1 MRRKTISRIT
11 GIALT
16 AMMMVSA
23 AGCAKSSSY
32 EIKTTRNEAEESV
45 EDDTQNTGTTLT
57 VWCWDPAFNISA
69 MNTAGEIYAKD
80 HPDVSLNVVQVE
92 ASDIIQKMSTAIKSG
107 KEEDLPDILLM
118 KDSNLSE
125 NLDYYD
131 GVFADLTD
139 SGIDYSQFASYK
151 ANMGIYQGKHYTVPF
166 DSGAAILCLRQD
178 IIEKAGYTV
187 DDFTDITWSRFIE
200 IGMDVKAKTGYPML
214 SCQSGSSDFLMLMV
228 QSAGSWLSK
237 DGRAYIYDNQALREA
252 MVTYKQLLDSGVLV
266 EENNWD
272 AYTGSINDGEVAG
285 AMNGCWIT
293 STIMAAEDQSGLWR
307 MTNIPRL
314 DQVENAVNYSNSG
327 GSSWLIIDSSK
338 NKDVAIDFMKSTFG
352 SNVDFYSEILP
363 TSGALATY
371 LPASQSDAYQQPQE
385 FFGNEPIYAKI
396 SEFTG
401 HVPSIEVDNKN
412 ATVYDRASIYLIDYV
427 GGADLDTVLSQ
438 YQQEMD
444 ELYAQ

>member
-1 MRRKTISRIT
+1 MRRKIAKKIT
-11 GIALT
+11 GIAMT
-16 AMMMVSA
+16 AVMAASL
-23 AGCAKSSSY
+23 AGCAGNSSY
-32 EIKTTRNEAEESV
+32 EIKTTRNESNESV
-45 EDDTQNTGTTLT
+45 ENDTQSAGTTLT

-69 MNTAGEIYAKD
+69 MDTAGEIYAKD

-125 NLDYYD
+125 NLEYYD

-151 ANMGIYQGKHYTVPF
+151 ANMGVYQGKHYTVPF

-228 QSAGSWLSK
+228 QSAGAWLSK

-252 MVTYKQLLDSGVLV
+252 MVTYKQLLESGVLV

-327 GSSWLIIDSSK
+327 GSSWLIVDASP
-338 NKDVAIDFMKSTFG
+338 NKDVAIDFMKETFG
-352 SNVDFYSEILP
+352 SSVDFYSEILP

-412 ATVYDRASIYLIDYV
+412 ATVYDKASIYLIDYV
-427 GGADLDTVLSQ
+427 GGADLDAVLSQ